1 MKPHEFSVL
10 GPLMGGFGSQAFLG
24 CLHAEDGTLKPA
36 VMVFLPD
43 EIVDNPDLFRRVW
56 QETELGTTID
66 HVNVIGVMGLARLDE
81 GIARVVD
88 YADAESL
95 RSVFRRATTLK
106 KPVSPALAC
115 AVVADAAM
123 GVHYAFELGATETG
137 EGWIHGGIR
146 PETLQVSFQG
156 MAKVT
161 GYGATT
167 IAEVMRK
174 HRGTDAKDAYT
185 APEQTYGGRAAAT
198 VQTDVYA
205 LGCVLYEALTGKA
218 PFGADNDLAEA
229 MMRDELVRRVDADDG
244 ITDAMARVV
253 LRATKKKSTER
264 YGSAFEMRMEL
275 LDTCGPADAKEI
287 RRYMDELFPPDT
299 VPRATRDQMLIS
311 ARETPPPPTG
321 RLLVELPAD
330 MAKATRSRDSHLT
343 DAEIEAAHGKK
354 VEVTPVKGRPAPP
367 PSTEAAPTDPPSL
380 VPASIAAG
388 PTAPMAPAPPD
399 AAARL
404 VERALEKKA
413 SGDASPPAAP
423 AAAPRAP
430 SAPPPSWQAQPTA
443 PPHSS
448 QGYASQTAPPVVYK
462 TPTGLVLGFG
472 LTLGVAATLIF
483 VLVSKDDDKPAPPPP
498 PPVVAPP
505 PPPPPPPT
513 PVEPPIEPLAPIK
526 KPVGGERPDK
536 PEEQPAPKATG
547 PGKLVITADP
557 PSLKITVNGSDVGTG
572 SGTFEGKAGVYKVVG
587 KDAAQGI
594 SVAKTVKLKP
604 GQTMNVEL
612 EAQKASLA
620 FDQLP
625 DGVEVFVDGK
635 RIGKTPLASLQLWAG
650 PHKVVVKKGGQE
662 IPYKLTIPPG
672 REAYITAEFN

>member
-24 CLHAEDGTLKPA
+24 CLHAEDGTIKPA

-43 EIVDNPDLFRRVW
+43 EITESPDLFRRVW
-56 QETELGTTID
+56 HDTELGTTID

-81 GIARVVD
+81 GLARVVD

-106 KPVSPALAC
+106 KPLTPALAC
-115 AVVADAAM
+115 AIVADAAM
-123 GVHYAFELGATETG
+123 GVHYAYELGATETG
-137 EGWIHGGIR
+137 EGWVHGGIR

-174 HRGTDAKDAYT
+174 HRGTDVKDAYT
-185 APEQTYGGRAAAT
+185 APEQTYGGRQAAT

-229 MMRDELVRRVDADDG
+229 MMRDELVRRVDTDEG

-253 LRATKKKSTER
+253 LRATKKKSSER

-275 LDTCGPADAKEI
+275 LDTCGPADQTAV

-299 VPRATRDQMLIS
+299 VPRATRDQMLIA
-311 ARETPPPPTG
+311 ARETPPAPTG
-321 RLLVELPAD
+321 RLLVEQPVETG
-330 MAKATRSRDSHLT
+330 KATRARDAHLS
-343 DAEIEAAHGKK
+343 DAEIEAAHGRK

-367 PSTEAAPTDPPSL
+367 PSTAAAPTDPPAPVPPSL
-380 VPASIAAG
+380 TAV
-388 PTAPMAPAPPD
+388 PTAPMTPAPAPD
-399 AAARL
+399 AAERL
-404 VERALEKKA
+404 VERALEKKSA
-413 SGDASPPAAP
+413 GASPPSST
-423 AAAPRAP
+423 RAP
-430 SAPPPSWQAQPTA
+430 VPPPSWQAQPTA
-443 PPHSS
+443 PP
-448 QGYASQTAPPVVYK
+448 YASSGGPPVVYK
-462 TPTGLVLGFG
+462 TPTALILGFG
-472 LTLGVAATLIF
+472 LAVGVAGTLIF
-483 VLVSKDDDKPAPPPP
+483 VLLSKDDDKPPPPPP
-498 PPVVAPP
+498 PPVVEPTPP
-505 PPPPPPPT
+505 PPPPPP
-513 PVEPPIEPLAPIK
+513 VEPAVPPIEPLTP
-526 KPVGGERPDK
+526 RPPPGDRADK
-536 PEEQPAPKATG
+536 VDDPPAPKATG
-547 PGKLVITADP
+547 PGKLVITAEP
-557 PSLKITVNGSDVGTG
+557 ASLKITVNGKDVGTG
-572 SGTFEGKAGVYKVVG
+572 TGTFEGKAGTYKIVG
-587 KDAAQGI
+587 KDGAQGI
-594 SVAKTVKLKP
+594 TVAKTVKLKP
-604 GQTMNVEL
+604 GQTLNVTL
-612 EAQKASLA
+612 EAQKAALA

-635 RIGKTPLASLQLWAG
+635 RIGKTPLATLQLWAG

-662 IPYKLTIPPG
+662 IPYKLTIPAG
-672 REAYITAEFN
+672 REAYITADFN